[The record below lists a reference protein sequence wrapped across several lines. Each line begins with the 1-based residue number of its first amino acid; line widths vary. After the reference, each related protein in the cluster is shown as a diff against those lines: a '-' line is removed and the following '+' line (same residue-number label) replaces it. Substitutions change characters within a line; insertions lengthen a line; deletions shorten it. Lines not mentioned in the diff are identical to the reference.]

1 MSDFADYA
9 CDAAQSAI
17 DLAYTTAKNLGDSAL
32 DSLSS
37 MIFFIKDPPVAKHV
51 PFRTAINQLTILLS
65 FLL

>member
-37 MIFFIKDPPVAKHV
+37 IDLSLIFFY
-51 PFRTAINQLTILLS
+51 
-65 FLL
+65 